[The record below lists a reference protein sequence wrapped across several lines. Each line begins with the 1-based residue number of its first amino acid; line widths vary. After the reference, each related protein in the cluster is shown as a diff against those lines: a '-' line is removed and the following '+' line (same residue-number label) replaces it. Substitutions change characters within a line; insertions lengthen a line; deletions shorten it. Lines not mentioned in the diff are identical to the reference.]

1 MELERAHEILGLA
14 SSASAEEI
22 ESIYRRVRDDLD
34 ARLGSVRSAALRAHY
49 TRLRQ
54 LIEPARDTAL
64 AALEQARLRSAEP
77 NGDAF
82 EVLGL
87 APGASA
93 LDVASA
99 YVTLCDELER
109 ELAASPVEAVRRACL
124 AARAEIDAAY
134 QRCAARPLHKV
145 GAADE
150 ADGAASRYE
159 TQLADAPFEVAPG
172 PAVASEARASERNA
186 ARERGRPKRVRRRRL
201 RWIAAVALLAAL
213 AGAGAAFLRGR
224 IPPDASALLARFAR
238 VGPPAELLEA
248 HNTAEYLRR
257 RMGDERLELQARVE
271 ENRARVTRLEEEW
284 TAARDPAD
292 YDRMAVEIGRARA
305 RAELTEEIA
314 ALSETYVFESADV
327 AEAYGKIELGTELE
341 ASGDLE
347 EATEAFEAAW
357 LGLEQALGRLDL
369 AEEAVGARSE
379 AQAALEAWEGLARSS
394 GLEETEAA
402 RTGREVFARGR
413 VLLEQGAFAEAVP
426 ELRGAARHFT
436 VAIDDGR
443 KRLADGEA
451 PTGLTPAPPPVAS
464 PPPGLPHAAPTEGSG
479 SPARDPSLVAPDSH
493 LAGS

>member
-14 SSASAEEI
+14 PGASAEEI
-22 ESIYRRVRDDLD
+22 ESVYRRVRDDLD
-34 ARLGSVRSAALRAHY
+34 ARLVNVRSAALRAHY

-54 LIEPARDTAL
+54 LIEPARDAAL
-64 AALEQARLRSAEP
+64 ASLEQQRRRSAEP

-109 ELAASPVEAVRRACL
+109 ELAASPLEAVRRACL

-134 QRCAARPLHKV
+134 QRCAARPLHKA
-145 GAADE
+145 GPADE
-150 ADGAASRYE
+150 GDGTASPYE
-159 TQLADAPFEVAPG
+159 TQLADAPFEVARG
-172 PAVASEARASERNA
+172 PAVASEDFAAARKA
-186 ARERGRPKRVRRRRL
+186 ARERSRPKRVRRRRL

-213 AGAGAAFLRGR
+213 GGAGAALLRGR
-224 IPPDASALLARFAR
+224 IPPNATGLLARFAP

-257 RMGDERLELQARVE
+257 RIGDERLELQARVE

-292 YDRMAVEIGRARA
+292 YDRMAVEIGRARQ

-314 ALSETYVFESADV
+314 ALSETYVFESAEV
-327 AEAYGKIELGTELE
+327 AEAYGKIELGTELR

-413 VLLEQGAFAEAVP
+413 ALLEQGDFADAVP

-443 KRLADGEA
+443 KRLAGDET
-451 PTGLTPAPPPVAS
+451 PTGLAPAPPPVAA
-464 PPPGLPHAAPTEGSG
+464 PPPGA
-479 SPARDPSLVAPDSH
+479 H
-493 LAGS
+493 LADF